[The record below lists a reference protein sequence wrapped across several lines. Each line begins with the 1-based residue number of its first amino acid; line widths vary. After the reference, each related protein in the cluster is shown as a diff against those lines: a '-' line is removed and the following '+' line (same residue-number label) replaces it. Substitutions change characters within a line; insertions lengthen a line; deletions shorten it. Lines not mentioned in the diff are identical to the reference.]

1 MAIDRIQPDGLMKPA
16 TYSPVVKVGAQH
28 ATIYIA
34 GQIAQDAQGNVVG
47 KGDFKAQATQ
57 VFENLQRALTA
68 AGAGFDNLVKMNIYL
83 TDPRFR
89 EPLAEVR
96 SRYLTG
102 ALPASTLVTVAAL
115 AQPEYLLEIEVIAAL

>member
-1 MAIDRIQPDGLMKPA
+1 MAVERIQPEDLMKPA
-16 TYSPVVKVGAQH
+16 TFSPVVKVGAQH
-28 ATIYIA
+28 TTIYIA
-34 GQIAQDAQGNVVG
+34 GQIAQDAKGNVVG
-47 KGDFKAQATQ
+47 QGDFNAQATQ
-57 VFENLQRALTA
+57 VFENLKRALTA
-68 AGAGFDNLVKMNIYL
+68 AGASFDNLVKMNIYL

-115 AQPEYLLEIEVIAAL
+115 AQPEYLLEIEVIAAV